1 LRAQSCRANE
11 IAQAFSGMPVIVND
25 EYQSVLLIHDETSW
39 PIYDILSIDP
49 KKKFKE
55 PYD

>member
-25 EYQSVLLIHDETSW
+25 EHQSVLLIHDETSW
-39 PIYDILSIDP
+39 PIFDILSVRRKI
-49 KKKFKE
+49 KE

>member
-25 EYQSVLLIHDETSW
+25 EHQSVLLIHDETSW
-39 PIYDILSIDP
+39 PISDILSVRRKI
-49 KKKFKE
+49 KE